1 MNSVIPRRSAQ
12 AWHHPAQAALALAL
26 ARSAVLVR
34 AAKGRPPPRLPK
46 PDRRSPRRRDRP
58 TRRCARRNGND
69 ADDDDD
75 DEDELKLDEDDDQER
90 KLMLRLREQR
100 MAEMRTKE
108 RRARFGRV
116 FPISRVDYTREVTE
130 AWKEDP
136 DRPQGSDTG
145 DRSDGAGSK
154 SESKGTAVVCF
165 LYKDGLELCKL
176 LGGYLDTIASKNP
189 ATKFVS
195 IVGDKVSTDYPH
207 PRILSA
213 PLFAFP
219 TTPTETYLH
228 CSSLIYRDGDLHR
241 QIVGLRPEIG
251 LDGMNTKL
259 ADVELLLTAVGAIER
274 PNQRAASKN
283 AGQDAA
289 EDEED
294 DEPRSRSSGIRNG
307 GSGAGTGSR
316 TSTVRTQEEEDVDL
330 DWDL

>member
-1 MNSVIPRRSAQ
+1 MAQVEVDPTQDTEFHDALRRHGIIP
-12 AWHHPAQAALALAL
+12 
-26 ARSAVLVR
+26 
-34 AAKGRPPPRLPK
+34 PK
-46 PDRRSPRRRDRP
+46 PPSRSPSPDLPSSSELREDALHRVSQSQIDALLDGETVRRGDG
-58 TRRCARRNGND
+58 ARRNGN
-69 ADDDDD
+69 DDDDD
-75 DEDELKLDEDDDQER
+75 DEDDLKLDEDDDQER

-100 MAEMRTKE
+100 MAEMRIKE

-130 AWKEDP
+130 ASKGDP
-136 DRPQGSDTG
+136 DRPQGSDTA
-145 DRSDGAGSK
+145 DRSDGTGSK

-195 IVGDKVSTDYPH
+195 IVGDKCIPNYPD
-207 PRILSA
+207 RNL
-213 PLFAFP
+213 P
-219 TTPTETYLH
+219 TL
-228 CSSLIYRDGDLHR
+228 LIYRNGDLHR

-274 PNQRAASKN
+274 PDQRVASKN

-289 EDEED
+289 EDDEE

-316 TSTVRTQEEEDVDL
+316 TSTVRTQEEEDADL

>member
-189 ATKFVS
+189 ATN
-195 IVGDKVSTDYPH
+195 
-207 PRILSA
+207 
-213 PLFAFP
+213 AFP